1 MTSCKDIKALLPA
14 YSDGELS
21 ERDRQLVAGHVA
33 VCADCSSLLADL
45 RKTQL
50 LLGGLEEVEPPP
62 WLAQKIM
69 AHVRDE
75 ADKEP
80 AFFKRLFYPLRVKIP
95 IQAFATVL
103 IAGLIVYLYKGVN
116 PPYEAARTPAP
127 DQAAYEK
134 VQEKPEAS
142 SAGKV
147 PGPPPAPKSPEPVPE
162 AAPPSPPVSARLDV
176 GTRQSEE
183 KELVLRSAPV
193 PAPAVPDGAMRQR
206 EMEEA
211 HKQAFSA
218 KRAAGLTAATP
229 VEVTLQV
236 SDLKSAAREVEDLLR
251 ETGAWNVQ
259 RESQDG
265 SESVTGELQREKIGP
280 LVEQL
285 DDIGDAMPVRPD
297 LPPGNVAIRIRVV
310 PNDAR

>member
-21 ERDRQLVAGHVA
+21 ERDGQLVAGHVA
-33 VCADCSSLLADL
+33 VCSDCSSLLADL

-80 AFFKRLFYPLRVKIP
+80 ALFKRLFYPLRVKIP
-95 IQAFATVL
+95 LQAFATVM
-103 IAGLIVYLYKGVN
+103 IAGLILFLYKGVN
-116 PPYEAARTPAP
+116 PPYEAARTP
-127 DQAAYEK
+127 DQALYEK
-134 VQEKPEAS
+134 LQEKPEAS

-147 PGPPPAPKSPEPVPE
+147 PGPPPAPKSPAPVPE
-162 AAPPSPPVSARLDV
+162 AAPPSPPAPASPDF

-193 PAPAVPDGAMRQR
+193 PAPAVPDSAVRQR

-236 SDLKSAAREVEDLLR
+236 SDLESAAGEVEDLLR
-251 ETGAWNVQ
+251 ETGARNVK
-259 RESQDG
+259 RESHDG

-285 DDIGDAMPVRPD
+285 DDIGDARPARPD

-310 PNDAR
+310 PDDAR